1 MKIGGFPLVRI
12 GGIEILVDYSW
23 PVMLFVVA
31 VISENFFSQSYAEAS
46 TAILWAMSA
55 VVSLLVFLSVLVREL
70 ARAFV
75 AKRFEIKLTNMR
87 LQIFGCPVFP
97 EARSGRHE
105 FLIALSGWGT
115 SISAGFFSLGIYTYL
130 WFAHANTPL
139 RGVAAGVAAANFILA
154 AVHMIPGF
162 PLDGGRI
169 LRAILWDR
177 WNDPS
182 RATKVVSQIG
192 NGLGLFFIIF
202 GVLQFLVTQNLF
214 AGLIFLVGIFMK
226 QSSAAHFRSTAEQ
239 QSLGNV
245 VIGQV
250 MNSHVVTVD
259 WLVSVDEL
267 VRDICRHR
275 VTEIPVFNRE
285 DLIGMVR
292 LDGVK
297 SVSKELWT
305 FKQVRDI
312 MVPIEDVSCT
322 NPDADA
328 TEVLRQMESEKITCM
343 PVMKDNRMVGIVS
356 RSDILKLFRIKSDL
370 GIN

>member
-1 MKIGGFPLVRI
+1 
-12 GGIEILVDYSW
+12 
-23 PVMLFVVA
+23 
-31 VISENFFSQSYAEAS
+31 
-46 TAILWAMSA
+46 
-55 VVSLLVFLSVLVREL
+55 
-70 ARAFV
+70 
-75 AKRFEIKLTNMR
+75 
-87 LQIFGCPVFP
+87 
-97 EARSGRHE
+97 
-105 FLIALSGWGT
+105 
-115 SISAGFFSLGIYTYL
+115 
-130 WFAHANTPL
+130 
-139 RGVAAGVAAANFILA
+139 
-154 AVHMIPGF
+154 
-162 PLDGGRI
+162 
-169 LRAILWDR
+169 
-177 WNDPS
+177 
-182 RATKVVSQIG
+182 
-192 NGLGLFFIIF
+192 
-202 GVLQFLVTQNLF
+202 
-214 AGLIFLVGIFMK
+214 
-226 QSSAAHFRSTAEQ
+226 
-239 QSLGNV
+239 
-245 VIGQV
+245 

-343 PVMKDNRMVGIVS
+343 PVRKDNRMVGIVS
-356 RSDILKLFRIKSDL
+356 RNDILKLFRIKSDL